1 MINDKKLEIQIQFL
15 ESATDYLNILESVL
29 LEVKGN
35 SQIAPEKINVAIRAA
50 HCIKSGAVRMGF
62 RILSDL
68 AHRLEDVFTVLKTR
82 KNSLEIDPDLHS
94 LLLCGVDWLRQIVKL
109 YSEGHAVDEQW
120 LATFCYPVFQ
130 ELHERF
136 SYPSEVVSQ
145 VKYNKFV
152 ELLQSS
158 AFSHRTETQENTGI
172 SVKQLEQ
179 VNDLLGATDGRHTTR
194 DEWNKHHHSP
204 SSPHSPFPYRRS
216 AGTSL
221 PHSPCFLREFT
232 IQPRSLKMQIERLH
246 KLIRHLSNRVKNI
259 ERENHELH
267 LAYEKLTQYQ
277 VKNDWELD
285 NSDRTKGVSS
295 KCDSLEID
303 GCNELHIL
311 SQTLIENVVKIQE
324 ITTNIQLSLFDTDQ
338 VNCLLNK
345 TALALQNSC
354 TQVQMRPLSDLVE
367 RFERALRDM
376 SMEYGK
382 NVQLKIEGA
391 NILIEHSILEA
402 LNEPLM
408 HLLRNVFEYGIE
420 DPATRRTYGKPEQG
434 LIEIKAAHHGNRTL
448 ISLRD
453 DGRGISLE
461 KIRARALAIG
471 LAQATDE
478 ELLSLIFE
486 PGFSTSEQVTASSS
500 RSLGMDVVHNKLK
513 LVRGDIKVNTVPGVG
528 TTFTLS
534 VPFTV

>member
-15 ESATDYLNILESVL
+15 ESATEYLNILESVL
-29 LEVKGN
+29 LEVKDN
-35 SQIAPEKINVAIRAA
+35 SQIAPEKINVALRAA
-50 HCIKSGAVRMGF
+50 HCIKSGAIVMGF

-68 AHRLEDVFTVLKTR
+68 AHRLEDVFTVLKIR
-82 KNSLEIDPDLHS
+82 KNYLELDTDLHS

-136 SYPSEVVSQ
+136 GYPSEVVSQ

-158 AFSHRTETQENTGI
+158 AFSHRTETQENTAI

-179 VNDLLGATDGRHTTR
+179 VNDLLGATDGRHTC
-194 DEWNKHHHSP
+194 DESNKHHHSP
-204 SSPHSPFPYRRS
+204 SSPHSPFP
-216 AGTSL
+216 T
-221 PHSPCFLREFT
+221 PHSPCFLGEFT

-267 LAYEKLTQYQ
+267 LVYKKLTQYQ

-303 GCNELHIL
+303 CCNELHIL

-324 ITTNIQLSLFDTDQ
+324 ITTNIQLSLLDTDQ

-345 TALALQNSC
+345 TALALQTSC

-367 RFERALRDM
+367 SFKRALRDM

-391 NILIEHSILEA
+391 NILIERSILEA

-453 DGRGISLE
+453 DGRGISQE

-500 RSLGMDVVHNKLK
+500 RGLGMDVVHNKLK

>member
-29 LEVKGN
+29 LEVKDN
-35 SQIAPEKINVAIRAA
+35 SQIAPEKINVALRAA
-50 HCIKSGAVRMGF
+50 HCIKSGAVIMGF

-82 KNSLEIDPDLHS
+82 KNSLEIDTDLHS

-158 AFSHRTETQENTGI
+158 TFSHRTETQENTGI

-179 VNDLLGATDGRHTTR
+179 VNDLLG
-194 DEWNKHHHSP
+194 
-204 SSPHSPFPYRRS
+204 
-216 AGTSL
+216 
-221 PHSPCFLREFT
+221 EFT
-232 IQPRSLKMQIERLH
+232 IQPLSLKMQIERLH

-285 NSDRTKGVSS
+285 NSDRTKGVSG

-303 GCNELHIL
+303 SCNELHIL

-324 ITTNIQLSLFDTDQ
+324 LTTNIQLSLLDTDQ

-367 RFERALRDM
+367 RFKRALCDM

-420 DPATRRTYGKPEQG
+420 DPTTRRTYGKPEQG

-461 KIRARALAIG
+461 KIRDRALAIG

-513 LVRGDIKVNTVPGVG
+513 LVKGDIKVNTVPGVG

-534 VPFTV
+534 VPFTI

>member
-29 LEVKGN
+29 LEVKGK
-35 SQIAPEKINVAIRAA
+35 SQIAQEKINVALRAA
-50 HCIKSGAVRMGF
+50 HCIKSGAVIMGF

-82 KNSLEIDPDLHS
+82 KNSLELDTDLHN

-136 SYPSEVVSQ
+136 GYPSEVVSQ
-145 VKYNKFV
+145 VKYHKFV

-158 AFSHRTETQENTGI
+158 AFSHRTETQENTGGV

-179 VNDLLGATDGRHTTR
+179 VNDFWG
-194 DEWNKHHHSP
+194 
-204 SSPHSPFPYRRS
+204 
-216 AGTSL
+216 
-221 PHSPCFLREFT
+221 EFT

-303 GCNELHIL
+303 CCNELHIL
-311 SQTLIENVVKIQE
+311 SQTLIENVIKIQE
-324 ITTNIQLSLFDTDQ
+324 ITTNIQLSLLDTDQ

-345 TALALQNSC
+345 TALALQTSC

-367 RFERALRDM
+367 RFQRALGDM

-391 NILIEHSILEA
+391 NILIERSILEA

-461 KIRARALAIG
+461 KIRARALAMG

-500 RSLGMDVVHNKLK
+500 RGLGMDVVHNKLK